1 MNRFLSLVICLIGI
15 INYTAAQISTS
26 SPYSRFGL
34 GELQQ
39 NIFPEFNAFGG
50 ASTALSSSSNV
61 NPSNPATYT
70 SYTPNSFLLS
80 TGGWHQTTK
89 MQNATTDQIGN
100 NNAFSHLV
108 LGFPLGKKFG
118 ASFGMIPFSSTGYEI
133 STSITDN
140 NSPDYSGI
148 ANYSGDGGLSKI
160 YFGGAYALSDVLSV
174 GINASYLFGG
184 LNRRKQLVYDDE
196 SFMHS
201 RSNSTINLKG
211 YYYEL
216 GCLYKTALNEND
228 EFAIGVVANNNSS
241 ISAKKSEIVESF
253 EFSGFFESPKD
264 TFINVTQRGNVI
276 LPKHTRVGISYN
288 KDKKWLFVADYSM
301 QDWADYSMFDESDHL
316 ANSMRISGGM
326 QYTPEYNSVTKY
338 YKRMDYRFGASYS
351 NTPLQ
356 FDNIQL
362 TEKSISFGFGIPVK
376 KSRTKYDL
384 SCTFGQRGTTS
395 GNLIKEEFIRVG
407 LSVSYDGIW
416 FVKRKYD

>member
-1 MNRFLSLVICLIGI
+1 MNRFSALVFFLIGI
-15 INYTAAQISTS
+15 ISYAEAQISTN

-39 NIFPEFNAFGG
+39 SFFSEFNAFGG
-50 ASTALSSSSNV
+50 ASTALSNSKSV

-70 SYTPNSFLLS
+70 AYGPNSFLFS

-89 MQNATTDQIGN
+89 MLNATAEQIAN

-108 LGFPLGKKFG
+108 VGFPLGKKIG

-133 STSITDN
+133 RKSITDIN
-140 NSPDYSGI
+140 NPDYLGT

-160 YFGGAYALSDVLSV
+160 YFGGAYELSNVFSIGV
-174 GINASYLFGG
+174 NASYLFGR
-184 LNRRKQLVYDDE
+184 LNRRKMLDVHDE
-196 SFMHS
+196 SS
-201 RSNSTINLKG
+201 LDARSNSSINLKG
-211 YYYEL
+211 YYYEIGL
-216 GCLYKTALNEND
+216 LYKTVLNEND
-228 EFAIGVVANNNSS
+228 DFTFGLTANNNSS
-241 ISAKKSEIVESF
+241 ISAKKSEVIESF

-264 TFINVTQRGNVI
+264 TFVNVTQRGNVI
-276 LPKHTRVGISYN
+276 LPKYTSVGISYN
-288 KDKKWLFVADYSM
+288 KDKKWLFVADYNT
-301 QDWADYSMFDESDHL
+301 QDWEDYTIFDESDNL

-326 QYTPEYNSVTKY
+326 QYTPEYNAVTKY
-338 YKRMDYRFGASYS
+338 YKRINYRFGASYS

-384 SCTFGQRGTTS
+384 SCTFGHRGTTS

-407 LSVSYDGIW
+407 LRVSYDGIW